1 MLYGDIVSQESL
13 NEPYSHR
20 DGRAS
25 LGFRAKL
32 SVGIHTRAGLAMH
45 NRILVVD
52 NSPYVADASA
62 RLISVC
68 GYETKTAY
76 GGREA
81 IEQFAAFAP
90 DMVLMDIGMPDMD
103 GYQAAAHI
111 RHELGNEKVLL
122 VAVTCF
128 NQEQEIKHAMDS
140 GFNLHVPK
148 PLGLRTLYGLLALL
162 HERAA

>member
-1 MLYGDIVSQESL
+1 MD
-13 NEPYSHR
+13 
-20 DGRAS
+20 
-25 LGFRAKL
+25 
-32 SVGIHTRAGLAMH
+32 

-52 NSPYVADASA
+52 DSPYVAEASA

-68 GYETKTAY
+68 GYETRTAY

-81 IEQFAAFAP
+81 IEQMIAFAP

-111 RHELGNEKVLL
+111 RHQLGNTKVLL
-122 VAVTCF
+122 VAVTCLTA
-128 NQEQEIKHAMDS
+128 EDEVKLALAS

-148 PLGLRTLYGLLALL
+148 PVGLRTLYGLLALL

>member
-1 MLYGDIVSQESL
+1 M
-13 NEPYSHR
+13 R
-20 DGRAS
+20 
-25 LGFRAKL
+25 
-32 SVGIHTRAGLAMH
+32 

-52 NSPYVADASA
+52 DSPYVAEASA

-81 IEQFAAFAP
+81 IEQTIAFGP

-103 GYQAAAHI
+103 GYAAAAHI
-111 RHELGNEKVLL
+111 RRVLGNERILL

-128 NQEQEIKHAMDS
+128 TQEDEVKLALDS
-140 GFNLHVPK
+140 GFDLHVPK
-148 PLGLRTLYGLLALL
+148 PVGVRTLYGLLALL
-162 HERAA
+162 RERAA